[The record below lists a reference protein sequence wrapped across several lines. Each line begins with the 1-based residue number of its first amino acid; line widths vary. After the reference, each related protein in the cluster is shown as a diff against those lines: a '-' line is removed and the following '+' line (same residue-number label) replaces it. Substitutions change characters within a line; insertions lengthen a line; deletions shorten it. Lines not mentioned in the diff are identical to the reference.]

1 MQPCLS
7 FGHVAFGEQEA
18 SHGALR
24 RLLTTGIGAQ
34 AGRSEEKLGPRDQLI
49 LKLFSQ
55 ESPQHRDKHRGS
67 PPAHQCESPEPLK

>member
-1 MQPCLS
+1 MQPWLS
-7 FGHVAFGEQEA
+7 FGRIAFGEQEA

-24 RLLTTGIGAQ
+24 SLLTTGVGAK

-55 ESPQHRDKHRGS
+55 QSPQHRDQAQRQ
-67 PPAHQCESPEPLK
+67 PT